1 MSDRRRLTAF
11 VFVLA
16 VVLSPGLSLAAGQ
29 RQERTPAAEGSAI
42 ERIFTWV
49 ERTWDSLTG
58 SAPREHGPQLA
69 GCGIDPNGT
78 GCLIGGGGGGVTNSS
93 GH

>member
-1 MSDRRRLTAF
+1 MSHRRRFTAS

-29 RQERTPAAEGSAI
+29 RQERTPAVEGGSL
-42 ERIFTWV
+42 ERLFIWV
-49 ERTWDSLTG
+49 ERTWDSLAG

-69 GCGIDPNGT
+69 GCGIDPNGI
-78 GCLIGGGGGGVTNSS
+78 GCLGGGGAAATNSS